1 MKHLLLLLVFL
12 FTITASAQ
20 APTKLFDIRN
30 GDGAAIGTDTYPSAT
45 IIAYQDAAAKTEVI
59 DASVQADADFE
70 AQEKPTKP

>member
-1 MKHLLLLLVFL
+1 MPDVVLNK
-12 FTITASAQ
+12 
-20 APTKLFDIRN
+20 KFDARN
-30 GDGAAIGTDTYPSAT
+30 GNGATIGTDTHPSAT